1 MIVERE
7 IQHGEYL
14 YSVTFSTGVDAFFY
28 SEEAASLLGNSVEIV
43 EVSLDRLQGEG
54 VDQPD
59 IIYRVTD
66 VIMDYML
73 DNPRA
78 ILCYWCDDMNPV
90 PCAEHNLNMLPQQ
103 YRNRLFTALF
113 VRTMSRNQCAI
124 FQDKS
129 LCINPDCH
137 PMYIHVIHRL
147 EHTDI
152 ADGVMR
158 FVSQSYGK

>member
-1 MIVERE
+1 MIVEQE
-7 IQHGEYL
+7 ILHGTYL

-28 SEEAASLLGNSVEIV
+28 SEEAASLLGNTVEIV

-54 VDQPD
+54 IDDPD

-66 VIMDYML
+66 IVKDYML
-73 DNPRA
+73 NNPRA
-78 ILCYWCDDMNPV
+78 MLCYWCDDMNPV
-90 PCAEHNLNMLPQQ
+90 PCAEHNHSILPQQ

-113 VRTMSRNQCAI
+113 ARSMKHDLEVRFLDRT
-124 FQDKS
+124 
-129 LCINPDCH
+129 LCINPEEY
-137 PMYIHVIHRL
+137 PMYIHVIHRT

-152 ADGVMR
+152 AERVMK

>member
-59 IIYRVTD
+59 IQ
-66 VIMDYML
+66 
-73 DNPRA
+73 PRRA
-78 ILCYWCDDMNPV
+78 SEAHLRG
-90 PCAEHNLNMLPQQ
+90 EG
-103 YRNRLFTALF
+103 NR
-113 VRTMSRNQCAI
+113 QI
-124 FQDKS
+124 F
-129 LCINPDCH
+129 L
-137 PMYIHVIHRL
+137 
-147 EHTDI
+147 
-152 ADGVMR
+152 
-158 FVSQSYGK
+158 